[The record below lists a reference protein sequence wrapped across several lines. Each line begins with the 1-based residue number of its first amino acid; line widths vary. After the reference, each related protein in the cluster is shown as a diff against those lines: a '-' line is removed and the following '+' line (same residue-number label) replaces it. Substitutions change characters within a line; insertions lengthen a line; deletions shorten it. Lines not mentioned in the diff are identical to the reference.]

1 MLGLHMLY
9 FRLLGVEQ
17 AIAIP
22 AVVVIGTLPVVL
34 VTRIGAPKV
43 EIAIIARPV
52 GIGILFVLLQCP
64 VTCERSFTAITI
76 RHRIIV
82 VQSEEGDVS
91 FKPDIKIYINCIVTV
106 PVGDGR
112 AVSTR
117 NRYSPGGTYA
127 QARRTHFALCS
138 TASGKTLPN
147 KIDKLVTFISR

>member
-76 RHRIIV
+76 RH
-82 VQSEEGDVS
+82 
-91 FKPDIKIYINCIVTV
+91 
-106 PVGDGR
+106 
-112 AVSTR
+112 
-117 NRYSPGGTYA
+117 
-127 QARRTHFALCS
+127 
-138 TASGKTLPN
+138 
-147 KIDKLVTFISR
+147 